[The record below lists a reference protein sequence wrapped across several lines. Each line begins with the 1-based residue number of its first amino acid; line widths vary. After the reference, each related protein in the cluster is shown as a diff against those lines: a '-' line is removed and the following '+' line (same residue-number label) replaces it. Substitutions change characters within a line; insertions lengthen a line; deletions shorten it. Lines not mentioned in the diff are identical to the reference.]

1 MTLASSGTMSIGG
14 STATRSINLELGLS
28 ATTSSNM
35 NSAALRGLAGVASGA
50 ISLSNFYG
58 KSNVIILQSLSIQ
71 NGTYTAYQGAYPQ
84 IASDAFWGILT
95 PTVAIGW
102 VSSVNNYSIAALRWQ
117 YYAGNGYSVLE
128 FSLGPNSGQANS
140 GFTAMNITDSGGTT
154 RSYQRSAATYSF
166 YGGFT
171 HWRWPLTLA
180 PVNPFGA
187 AGSVSSITI
196 T

>member
-1 MTLASSGTMSIGG
+1 MALATSGTMSIGG
-14 STATRSINLELGLS
+14 TTATRSINLELGLS

-35 NSAALRGLAGVASGA
+35 NSAALRGLAGVSSGA

-95 PTVAIGW
+95 PPVAIGW
-102 VSSVNNYSIAALRWQ
+102 VSSVNNYSIAALFWEL
-117 YYAGNGYSVLE
+117 YPANGYTQLQ
-128 FSLGPNSGQANS
+128 FTLGPNASQANS

-154 RSYQRSAATYSF
+154 RSYQRSASTYSF
-166 YGGFT
+166 YNGFA
-171 HWRWPLTLA
+171 HWRWPQTLA
-180 PVNPFGA
+180 PTNPMGA
-187 AGSVSSITI
+187 SGSISTITI